1 MSNFAEDFIA
11 DLETYATG
19 SYLRDNEK
27 EHWTQPYDPSVLPQ
41 LKALISAFSN
51 KVVMDPDAAV
61 VAAADFIQKVN
72 DFNHAHGY
80 AVIEH
85 EEENELQGFIRSTL
99 YSAGV
104 EDEALKTLPE
114 FE

>member
-1 MSNFAEDFIA
+1 M
-11 DLETYATG
+11 L
-19 SYLRDNEK
+19 
-27 EHWTQPYDPSVLPQ
+27 
-41 LKALISAFSN
+41 
-51 KVVMDPDAAV
+51 AV

-72 DFNHAHGY
+72 VFNHAHGY

>member
-19 SYLRDNEK
+19 SYLRDNE
-27 EHWTQPYDPSVLPQ
+27 
-41 LKALISAFSN
+41 ISAFSN
-51 KVVMDPDAAV
+51 KVAMDPDAAV
-61 VAAADFIQKVN
+61 VAASDFIQKVN

>member
-19 SYLRDNEK
+19 SYLRDNDK

-51 KVVMDPDAAV
+51 KVAMDPDAAV
-61 VAAADFIQKVN
+61 VAAADFIQ
-72 DFNHAHGY
+72 NHAHGY

>member
-19 SYLRDNEK
+19 SYLRDDVK
-27 EHWTQPYDPSVLPQ
+27 EHWTQPYDP
-41 LKALISAFSN
+41 
-51 KVVMDPDAAV
+51 MDPDAAV

>member
-19 SYLRDNEK
+19 SYLRDDEK
-27 EHWTQPYDPSVLPQ
+27 EHDPSVLPQ

-51 KVVMDPDAAV
+51 KVAMDPDAAM